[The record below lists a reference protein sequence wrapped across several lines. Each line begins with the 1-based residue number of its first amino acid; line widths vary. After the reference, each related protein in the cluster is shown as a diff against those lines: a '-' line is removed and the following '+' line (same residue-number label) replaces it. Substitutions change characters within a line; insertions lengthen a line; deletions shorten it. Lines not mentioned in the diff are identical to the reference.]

1 MKDRQPQTALYVGI
15 DVSKP
20 TLTIAL
26 YPTAQVWDILAG
38 ARSAAAEAACSAGA
52 AGEFGRLRA
61 RRGTV
66 PVMVVPAQRA
76 RHFAKSMRGDLK
88 TDRVDA
94 QLLAYFACCYPAPEA
109 TAMPE
114 GQAQL
119 RALWARREQLV
130 QMLEAEKKRRQGAP
144 ETVRASLERL
154 IAVLEEEIAQIEAE
168 VAALIEA
175 DASLSQKAA
184 LLQTAVGVG
193 AVVAYGLLAELPE
206 LGQVSREAIAALAG
220 LAPVRRESGRWRGSA
235 RIGGGRWRVRRLL
248 YLAAVVAVSHDARWR
263 FPLRMRWCV
272 MGGVMSVCRGARDL
286 TFQYPCSY
294 RFPPQAGGTKQRF
307 PLRSRGNLTE
317 GVFKKCRAMS
327 AKRGEPH
334 GGGQ

>member
-1 MKDRQPQTALYVGI
+1 MRDRQPQTALYVGI

-26 YPTAQVWDILAG
+26 YPTAQVWDIPNQPDQWQALAAQLQKPPVQRVLLESSG
-38 ARSAAAEAACSAGA
+38 GYEQGVAQTLQQAG
-52 AGEFGRLRA
+52 L
-61 RRGTV
+61 

-76 RHFAKSMRGDLK
+76 RHFAKSMRGNLK

-263 FPLRMRWCV
+263 AVYEGLLAKGKPKKVALCAV
-272 MGGVMSVCRGARDL
+272 ARRL
-286 TFQYPCSY
+286 
-294 RFPPQAGGTKQRF
+294 
-307 PLRSRGNLTE
+307 LVVLN
-317 GVFKKCRAMS
+317 AMV
-327 AKRGEPH
+327 RDGRCYERV
-334 GGGQ
+334 

>member
-1 MKDRQPQTALYVGI
+1 MRDRQPQTALYVGI
-15 DVSKP
+15 DVSKA

-26 YPTAQVWDILAG
+26 YPTAQVWDIPNQPDQWQALAAQLQKPPVQRVLLESSG
-38 ARSAAAEAACSAGA
+38 GYEQGVAQTLQQAG
-52 AGEFGRLRA
+52 L
-61 RRGTV
+61 

-76 RHFAKSMRGDLK
+76 RHFAKSMRGNLK

-263 FPLRMRWCV
+263 AVYAGLLAKGKPKKVALCAV
-272 MGGVMSVCRGARDL
+272 ARRLLVVLNAMVRDGRC
-286 TFQYPCSY
+286 Y
-294 RFPPQAGGTKQRF
+294 
-307 PLRSRGNLTE
+307 E
-317 GVFKKCRAMS
+317 RA
-327 AKRGEPH
+327 
-334 GGGQ
+334 

>member
-1 MKDRQPQTALYVGI
+1 MRDRQPQTALYVGI

-26 YPTAQVWDILAG
+26 YPTAQVWDIPNQPDQWQALAAQLQKPPVQRVLLESSG
-38 ARSAAAEAACSAGA
+38 GYEQGVAQTLQQAG
-52 AGEFGRLRA
+52 L
-61 RRGTV
+61 

-76 RHFAKSMRGDLK
+76 RHFAKSMRGNLK

-94 QLLAYFACCYPAPEA
+94 QLLAYFASCYPAPEA
-109 TAMPE
+109 TAVPE

-263 FPLRMRWCV
+263 AVYAGLLAKGKPKKVALCAV
-272 MGGVMSVCRGARDL
+272 ARRL
-286 TFQYPCSY
+286 
-294 RFPPQAGGTKQRF
+294 
-307 PLRSRGNLTE
+307 LVVLN
-317 GVFKKCRAMS
+317 AMV
-327 AKRGEPH
+327 RDGRCYERV
-334 GGGQ
+334 

>member
-1 MKDRQPQTALYVGI
+1 MRDRQPQTALYVGI
-15 DVSKP
+15 DVSKA

-26 YPTAQVWDILAG
+26 YPTAQVWDIPNQPDQWQALAAQLQKPPVQRVLLESSG
-38 ARSAAAEAACSAGA
+38 GYEQGVAQTLQQAG
-52 AGEFGRLRA
+52 L
-61 RRGTV
+61 

-109 TAMPE
+109 TAVPE

-175 DASLSQKAA
+175 DAPLSQKAA

-206 LGQVSREAIAALAG
+206 LGTGVAQGDCGVSGLSACASGERSLAWLCADRRGSLAGASVVVSGGGGSGVARCALVGGVCGVACAREA
-220 LAPVRRESGRWRGSA
+220 EE
-235 RIGGGRWRVRRLL
+235 
-248 YLAAVVAVSHDARWR
+248 
-263 FPLRMRWCV
+263 
-272 MGGVMSVCRGARDL
+272 GGVMCGGASVIGGVEGDGARW
-286 TFQYPCSY
+286 
-294 RFPPQAGGTKQRF
+294 
-307 PLRSRGNLTE
+307 E
-317 GVFKKCRAMS
+317 GV
-327 AKRGEPH
+327 
-334 GGGQ
+334 

>member
-1 MKDRQPQTALYVGI
+1 MRDRQPQTALYVGI

-26 YPTAQVWDILAG
+26 YPTEQVWDIPNQPDQWQALAAQLQKPPVQRVLLESSG
-38 ARSAAAEAACSAGA
+38 GYEQGVAQTLQQAG
-52 AGEFGRLRA
+52 L
-61 RRGTV
+61 

-94 QLLAYFACCYPAPEA
+94 QRLAYFACCYPAPEA

-168 VAALIEA
+168 VAALMEA

-206 LGQVSREAIAALAG
+206 LGQVSREAIAA
-220 LAPVRRESGRWRGSA
+220 
-235 RIGGGRWRVRRLL
+235 
-248 YLAAVVAVSHDARWR
+248 
-263 FPLRMRWCV
+263 
-272 MGGVMSVCRGARDL
+272 
-286 TFQYPCSY
+286 
-294 RFPPQAGGTKQRF
+294 
-307 PLRSRGNLTE
+307 
-317 GVFKKCRAMS
+317 
-327 AKRGEPH
+327 
-334 GGGQ
+334 

>member
-1 MKDRQPQTALYVGI
+1 MRDRQPQTALYVGI

-26 YPTAQVWDILAG
+26 YPTAQVWDIPNQPDQWQALAAQLQKPPVQRVLLESSG
-38 ARSAAAEAACSAGA
+38 GYEQGVAQTLQQAG
-52 AGEFGRLRA
+52 L
-61 RRGTV
+61 

-76 RHFAKSMRGDLK
+76 RHFAKSMRGNLK

-175 DASLSQKAA
+175 DAPLSQKAA

-263 FPLRMRWCV
+263 AVYAGLLAKGKPKKVALCAV
-272 MGGVMSVCRGARDL
+272 ARRL
-286 TFQYPCSY
+286 
-294 RFPPQAGGTKQRF
+294 
-307 PLRSRGNLTE
+307 LVVLN
-317 GVFKKCRAMS
+317 AMV
-327 AKRGEPH
+327 RDGRCYERV
-334 GGGQ
+334 

>member
-1 MKDRQPQTALYVGI
+1 MRDRQPQTALYVGI
-15 DVSKP
+15 DVSKA

-26 YPTAQVWDILAG
+26 YPTAQVWDIPNQPDQWQALAAQLQKPPVQRVLLESSG
-38 ARSAAAEAACSAGA
+38 GYEQGVAQTLQQAG
-52 AGEFGRLRA
+52 L
-61 RRGTV
+61 

-76 RHFAKSMRGDLK
+76 RHFAKSMRGNLK

-263 FPLRMRWCV
+263 AVYAGLLAKGKPKKVALCAV
-272 MGGVMSVCRGARDL
+272 ARRL
-286 TFQYPCSY
+286 
-294 RFPPQAGGTKQRF
+294 
-307 PLRSRGNLTE
+307 LVVLN
-317 GVFKKCRAMS
+317 AMV
-327 AKRGEPH
+327 RDGRCYERV
-334 GGGQ
+334 